1 MSVRMFAAMTQ
12 FFVYE
17 NWRAHGQRAT
27 VHRGECSYCND
38 GRGARGGTRPDNGR
52 WHGPFDNFNAAD
64 NTALRCG
71 GERRLCGSC
80 RPSA

>member
-1 MSVRMFAAMTQ
+1 MFAAMTQ
-12 FFVYE
+12 FFIYE
-17 NWRAHGQRAT
+17 NWRAHGRRAT

-38 GRGARGGTRPDNGR
+38 GRGVRGGTRPNNGK

-64 NTALRCG
+64 NTARR